1 MKFCK
6 RKRNSYISCG
16 KVCSTDYILSEDV
29 LAFHG
34 KVFFERWNEFMK
46 SAKTVHIKDVKSKKD
61 LVGYYYADYEH
72 YARMTDFYLNPT
84 S

>member
-1 MKFCK
+1 
-6 RKRNSYISCG
+6 
-16 KVCSTDYILSEDV
+16 
-29 LAFHG
+29 
-34 KVFFERWNEFMK
+34 MK
-46 SAKTVHIKDVKSKKD
+46 SARTVLIEDVKSKKD